1 LLIKKIIII
10 YRKINLNCIL
20 KELSYLDFVFITN
33 VGFAVYNNILDKE
46 DLDEILSNNR
56 KGIYMLMFHMH

>member
-1 LLIKKIIII
+1 MPLYQKIS
-10 YRKINLNCIL
+10 LDGIL
-20 KELSYLDFVFITN
+20 KELFYSDFAFINN